1 MMTMKSNVSG
11 RALNLLVC
19 ILAGI
24 ALVPN
29 GRCDTAL
36 ILNRPDLVISDFEGT
51 NFGDWKVT
59 GDAFDDAPAHGT
71 LPNQMPVDGFLG
83 GGFASSYHNGDGSIG
98 TLTSPSFTVERKY
111 IQFLIGGGGFAGK
124 TCINLLSDDKVV
136 RTATGPNINPG
147 GSEHL
152 DWQAW
157 DVSALAGKNV
167 VLEIVDQ
174 STGGWGHISIDQISQ
189 TDNKLAGMILH
200 DVELPLKVEKQYLN
214 LPVKNGATKR
224 TLKLMVDGKTEREFQ
239 VELADAKPDWWTFLD
254 VSAFKGQSVVLQADK
269 LPEDSLVLK
278 QIDQSDAIK
287 DNEHI
292 YHEALRPQFHF

>member
-11 RALNLLVC
+11 QALNLLVC
-19 ILAGI
+19 ISASI
-24 ALVPN
+24 DLVSN

-36 ILNRPDLVISDFEGT
+36 ILNRPDLVIEAFEGT

-59 GDAFDDAPAHGT
+59 GDAFGDAPARVT
-71 LPNQMPVDGFLG
+71 LPSQMPVDVFLG
-83 GGFASSYHNGDGSIG
+83 GSFASSYHNGDGSIG

-124 TCINLLSDDKVV
+124 TCINLLSGGKVV

-167 VLEIVDQ
+167 LLEIVDQ
-174 STGGWGHISIDQISQ
+174 ATGGWGHVSIDQIFQ
-189 TDNKLAGMILH
+189 TDHRLAGMISH
-200 DVELPLKVEKQYLN
+200 DVEL
-214 LPVKNGATKR
+214 
-224 TLKLMVDGKTEREFQ
+224 
-239 VELADAKPDWWTFLD
+239 
-254 VSAFKGQSVVLQADK
+254 
-269 LPEDSLVLK
+269 
-278 QIDQSDAIK
+278 
-287 DNEHI
+287 
-292 YHEALRPQFHF
+292 

>member
-1 MMTMKSNVSG
+1 M
-11 RALNLLVC
+11 
-19 ILAGI
+19 
-24 ALVPN
+24 
-29 GRCDTAL
+29 CDTAL
-36 ILNRPDLVISDFEGT
+36 TPNRPDLVIEAFEGT
-51 NFGDWKVT
+51 NFGAWKVT
-59 GDAFDDAPAHGT
+59 GDAFGDAPAHGT

-189 TDNKLAGMILH
+189 TDHKLAGMILH

-239 VELADAKPDWWTFLD
+239 IELADAKPDWWAFLD
-254 VSAFKGQSVVLQADK
+254 VAAFKGQSVVLQADK

-287 DNEHI
+287 EDQSI
-292 YHEALRPQFHF
+292 YHEALRPHFHFTSRRCWLNENADATLRGKYSGL